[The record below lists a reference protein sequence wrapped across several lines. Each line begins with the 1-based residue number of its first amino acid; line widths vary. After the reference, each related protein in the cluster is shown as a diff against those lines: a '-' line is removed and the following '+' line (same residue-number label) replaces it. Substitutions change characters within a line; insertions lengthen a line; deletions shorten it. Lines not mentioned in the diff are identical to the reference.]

1 MKRPPSSGKL
11 LLAILRKDI
20 RVYGRNLVYLFLTL
34 LSLVFFIAI
43 FWLVPDQVEEDLTFA
58 ITPPLSVLIGTGQE
72 ELRARGAPAE
82 VISTL
87 DQTRLA
93 FEDEGLIL
101 FEFETEEQ
109 LKKVLQGELDVYKR
123 ETGQVIIHDPKSDQD
138 RPADAGEIT
147 IDLGIAFPAT
157 FLSDAILE
165 ESPEVTFYAP
175 ADVPDELKKAMEGYI
190 REMAYQLAGYELPI
204 TMPQEDEVILG
215 TDRMGDQISTRE
227 KLRPMLAFFI
237 MMMETFALASLISNE
252 VLQRTVTALLI
263 TPARTSHFLLA
274 KTIFGTALAMGQA
287 TIILF
292 LVGAFSLENWSLLLL
307 TIFLGSLLF
316 TAVAMFVGAAGKD
329 FIGQLMFS
337 MLFIIPLMIP
347 AFAVLFPGSTAA
359 WVSYLPSYPVVRLLY
374 DITIY
379 ALPWSEALSLL
390 LYALLW
396 VVIIYGMALVVLKR
410 KVASL

>member
-11 LLAILRKDI
+11 LLAILKKDI
-20 RVYGRNLVYLFLTL
+20 RVYSRNLIYLFLTL

-58 ITPPLSVLIGTGQE
+58 ITPPLSVLITTGQE
-72 ELRARGAPAE
+72 ELRAQGMPAE
-82 VISTL
+82 VIRTL
-87 DQTRLA
+87 DQTQLA
-93 FEDEGLIL
+93 FEDEGLTLI
-101 FEFETEEQ
+101 EFESETQ
-109 LKKVLQGELDVYKR
+109 LKEALQGELDVYKLD
-123 ETGQVIIHDPKSDQD
+123 TGPVLIHDPDSDQD
-138 RPADAGEIT
+138 RPEDADKMRF
-147 IDLGIAFPAT
+147 DLGIAFPDT
-157 FLSDAILE
+157 FLSDTILE
-165 ESPEVTFYAP
+165 ESPQVTFYAS
-175 ADVPDELKKAMEGYI
+175 ADVPAELKRAMEGYV
-190 REMAYQLAGYELPI
+190 REMAYQLAGSELPI

-215 TDRMGDQISTRE
+215 PDRMGDQISTRE

-252 VLQRTVTALLI
+252 VLQRTVTALLV
-263 TPARTSHFLLA
+263 TPVRTGHFLLA
-274 KTIFGTALAMGQA
+274 KTIFGTTLAMVQA
-287 TIILF
+287 SIILL
-292 LVGAFSLENWSLLLL
+292 LVGAFSLENWTLLLF

-347 AFAVLFPGSTAA
+347 AFAVLFPGSTAT

-379 ALPWSEALSLL
+379 EVFWSDALSML

-396 VVIIYGMALVVLKR
+396 VIIIYGVALIVLKR
-410 KVASL
+410 KVASI